1 MNKEMSDKTTKDYMI
16 ELSNKAGEYCDFVN
30 QYNECAYSD
39 RIIEDVVRT
48 AKELEYVYE
57 AHFSDVFHNTRYVE
71 NLKQAANLRGIVL
84 KNDTAVKLIK
94 KHGLAVVKWSI
105 NDYINVIDRYI
116 KRMKSTN

>member
-1 MNKEMSDKTTKDYMI
+1 M
-16 ELSNKAGEYCDFVN
+16 SNKTAKQYMNLLAEKTKEYCDFVN

-39 RIIEDVVRT
+39 RMIEDVVQT
-48 AKELEYVYE
+48 AKELEYAYE
-57 AHFSDVFHNTRYVE
+57 EHFSAVFYNTRYVE

-105 NDYINVIDRYI
+105 NDYMNVIDSYIKRNI
-116 KRMKSTN
+116 KRMKPTI